1 MLGFEVSPV
10 VQYVIAFAIIA
21 ALLGLFAIVLRRI
34 GGKRFTLPGQDRGRG
49 RQPRLGI
56 VDVYDLDR
64 QRQLVLL
71 RRDNVEHLVMLGGPN
86 DLVVESNI
94 MRVPVSRA
102 PVGNEYPPERLAQ
115 AEPAPEQ
122 GRTGVEPAIAASA
135 GGAVASMVARSPEPA
150 PREPVMQ
157 QRPQQA
163 PSAPLRQQAPQQ
175 SPYPGQPQQRLEPKA
190 EPGRTEPEAG
200 IFDRQP
206 SASAASVS
214 ASESESESSTIAPA
228 ASQPS
233 AAEVVPQPPAPVQE
247 EPPQVPPQVAPQ
259 AAPQP
264 VRPLAQA
271 EAPRRTELKSF
282 EPVVTTAPPPPPEP
296 RRGLFGFG
304 RAVEKPAPLP
314 AFPSRPR
321 ATPVAP
327 DFAPQ
332 RTPPKFAPAAEEK
345 PSAPEARREAGVFA
359 DPAIETKQPSL
370 EKPAAQVAAPK
381 SGRPLDDAIL
391 SDMARQ
397 LEAALK
403 RPASAVTPNPAQR
416 PAQPSPAPRAAAAPA
431 SPAAPPL
438 APAPPPAPTSAP
450 PPSPADDWSNERKL
464 YTPVVTAAAAVGAV
478 AAMASALRPSPA
490 TESKGTS
497 DPVPPR
503 PYGGGGAVDADE
515 RTPPVEAA
523 REEVRQEEVR
533 QEEVRQEETEQQ
545 DIAVQSAAAAPEA
558 VTEVEFE
565 ADVDGEATV
574 QTEAA
579 QDVPQHAEG
588 AVEARE
594 VGEAVGRDEER
605 PSEQPLDV
613 LEEEA
618 AQDSDQERD
627 GEQPATGDDA
637 SARADEGERSA
648 AASAPAASPPETAPV
663 EAAPVEAAPV
673 EAAPVEAAPVEAEEQ
688 AASEE
693 KREPAPAA
701 IDPFSVD
708 EIEAEFA
715 RLLGRSVEKDT
726 KSL

>member
-21 ALLGLFAIVLRRI
+21 ALLGLFAIVLRRF

-102 PVGNEYPPERLAQ
+102 PVGNEYPTERPAQ
-115 AEPAPEQ
+115 GEPAPEQ
-122 GRTGVEPAIAASA
+122 GRTGMEPAIAASA
-135 GGAVASMVARSPEPA
+135 GGAVANMVARSPETA
-150 PREPVMQ
+150 PREPVTQ

-175 SPYPGQPQQRLEPKA
+175 APHVAQPQPQPPQQRPEPKP
-190 EPGRTEPEAG
+190 EPARTEPEAAA
-200 IFDRQP
+200 FDRQP
-206 SASAASVS
+206 AASESSASGLS
-214 ASESESESSTIAPA
+214 ASEPA
-228 ASQPS
+228 ATHPS
-233 AAEVVPQPPAPVQE
+233 ASEVVPQPPAPVQE
-247 EPPQVPPQVAPQ
+247 EPPQV
-259 AAPQP
+259 APQP
-264 VRPLAQA
+264 VRPPAQA
-271 EAPRRTELKSF
+271 EAPRRSELTSF

-304 RAVEKPAPLP
+304 RAVEKPAPMP

-327 DFAPQ
+327 DFSPQ
-332 RTPPKFAPAAEEK
+332 RMPPKFAPAAEEK
-345 PSAPEARREAGVFA
+345 PSAPEASRETEVASAPPMQAKPGN
-359 DPAIETKQPSL
+359 PETS
-370 EKPAAQVAAPK
+370 ATRSAAPK

-416 PAQPSPAPRAAAAPA
+416 PVQQSATTRSVAAPAPPAAMPLAPA
-431 SPAAPPL
+431 SPAPL
-438 APAPPPAPTSAP
+438 QASPAPTSAP
-450 PPSPADDWSNERKL
+450 PPSPADDWPSEPKL
-464 YTPVVTAAAAVGAV
+464 YRPAVTAAAAVGAV
-478 AAMASALRPSPA
+478 AAMASALRPA
-490 TESKGTS
+490 AESKGTS

-503 PYGGGGAVDADE
+503 PYGGVGAVDADE
-515 RTPPVEAA
+515 RTPTVETD

-533 QEEVRQEETEQQ
+533 QEATAQQ
-545 DIAVQSAAAAPEA
+545 DIAVQATAAPEA
-558 VTEVEFE
+558 STETGFE
-565 ADVDGEATV
+565 IDVDGEATRR
-574 QTEAA
+574 TEAA
-579 QDVPQHAEG
+579 QDIPQHAEG
-588 AVEARE
+588 ALEAQE
-594 VGEAVGRDEER
+594 VGGAIDRDEER
-605 PSEQPLDV
+605 LSEEPLDAAA
-613 LEEEA
+613 EEA
-618 AQDSDQERD
+618 AQEADQKRS
-627 GEQPATGDDA
+627 GEQQPATADDA

-648 AASAPAASPPETAPV
+648 AAPAP
-663 EAAPVEAAPV
+663 EAAPVEAAHLEAAHV
-673 EAAPVEAAPVEAEEQ
+673 EAPLLEAEEQ

-726 KSL
+726 KRL